1 MSLTFSEILRRQPET
16 VFSNDAVSIR
26 PIQTERD
33 LAYAVFECELT
44 DAQRELVNPAGFSI
58 GRAYLD
64 PDNNLPCL
72 ICTRSGQPIGFIHFL
87 RWLGEGSALSWS
99 FFVDRRH
106 QGQGYGRA
114 AAQSAVQL
122 LKGAFPQEPIKLS
135 TEPANIKAQA
145 LYRSLGFRQ
154 LDEMDGDDL
163 VFGL

>member
-1 MSLTFSEILRRQPET
+1 MSLAFSETLRRLPEDR
-16 VFSNDAVSIR
+16 FSNDTVSFR
-26 PIQTERD
+26 LIQSERD
-33 LAYAVFECELT
+33 LAYAVIECELT

-72 ICTRSGQPIGFIHFL
+72 ICTRSGQPVGFIHFL

-99 FFVDRRH
+99 FFIDRRH

-114 AAQSAVQL
+114 AAALAVQL

-135 TEPANIKAQA
+135 TEPVNARAQA